1 VFNLDLEVERG
12 EVFGFLGPNGD
23 GKSTTMR
30 LLLDLIRPTSG
41 SASLLGLDTHAD
53 GLAIRRRVGSS
64 PGTSACTPSSPAP
77 WSSITWASCAAGS
90 TAAGTGL
97 DAPRPARVGTRPYA
111 AAHGRGTVGDV

>member
-30 LLLDLIRPTSG
+30 LLVDLIRPTSG

-53 GLAIRRRVGSS
+53 SLAIRRRVGFL
-64 PGTSACTPSSPAP
+64 
-77 WSSITWASCAAGS
+77 AGDF
-90 TAAGTGL
+90 GLYPKLTGAVVLDYLGELRGGLDRRRHRL